1 MSHDEIQHIG
11 AKWLK
16 RHKRNLV
23 VPNCPYVVE
32 NLVTLNGTGETPDI
46 MGWNYS
52 NSTMIEVKIS
62 RQDFLK
68 DKKKFF
74 RVDRDYYAMGN
85 YRLYL
90 CPAGLISTK
99 EIPDK
104 WGLLYINE
112 SGKIEIQVKPERQD
126 SYYQA
131 EISML
136 LSIIRRFKKGENK
149 LA

>member
-1 MSHDEIQHIG
+1 MTHNEIQYIG

-23 VPNCPYVVE
+23 VHNCPYVAE

-46 MGWNYS
+46 IGWNYC
-52 NSTMIEVKIS
+52 NSTMIEVKRT

-74 RVDRDYYAMGN
+74 RENSTYSMGN

-90 CPAGLISTK
+90 CPIDLININ
-99 EIPDK
+99 EIPEK
-104 WGLLYINE
+104 WGLLYIDE
-112 SGKIEIQVKPERQD
+112 SGKIEIMVNPEKQD
-126 SYYQA
+126 SYYTA

-136 LSIIRRFKKGENK
+136 LSIIRRLRNGENK
-149 LA
+149 LV